1 MPEPKPPVSTALLME
16 PTTTQPRARA
26 PRRPRTVL
34 LAILAA
40 GAAARLALWWAVG
53 TEPIHIWD
61 ERDYDTLA
69 RNLVATGE
77 FTFTPGGTPT
87 SLRPPLYPALVA
99 GVYQLAGVGN
109 FAAVRLLQAA
119 LSLLTVVVAYRLGR
133 EVTSPRTA
141 FWLAGLCLFYPSLL
155 AYNNLLLTEVLF
167 TLLLTTSCYWTVLA
181 LKQASVAYAL
191 AAGVALGLAALT
203 RSVVWLAPP
212 FLAAFLLI
220 TCRAGW
226 AKRLAVAAAVVAAFA
241 ATVAPWVVR
250 NTRLQGTFVAIDT
263 MGGRNFMMGNYEYT
277 PLHRSWDAIALEG
290 NQSWVAEVCATYAPE
305 QRGTQGL
312 VDKLALRQG
321 LQFVREH
328 PGLTAQRSVVK
339 FFDFW
344 GLERELIA
352 GAGRGGYF
360 AQASGPALLGL
371 AVVVVGGYAAAM
383 VLALFGLVFAPPA
396 DRRAGW
402 LLVCVIAFVCGMH
415 TVVFGHSRYH
425 LPLMPLVLVYA
436 AGAITHIR
444 AIWAQR
450 RTARF
455 AFATGLCAVL
465 VAGWAWSFVAVD
477 AELLAAALRSAA

>member
-1 MPEPKPPVSTALLME
+1 MIE
-16 PTTTQPRARA
+16 PTVDRRAA
-26 PRRPRTVL
+26 VLGHRRPGTGLVLIL
-34 LAILAA
+34 LAGVL
-40 GAAARLALWWAVG
+40 ARLVLWYAFRDA
-53 TEPIHIWD
+53 PIHIWD

-69 RNLVATGE
+69 RNLLETGE
-77 FTFTPGGTPT
+77 FTFHPSDTPT

-99 GVYQLAGVGN
+99 AVYQLTGVGN
-109 FAAVRLLQAA
+109 FAAVRLVQAA

-133 EVTSPRTA
+133 EITSPRTA
-141 FWLAGLCLFYPSLL
+141 VWLAGLCCFYPSLL

-181 LKQASVAYAL
+181 LKRASVGYGV

-212 FLAAFLLI
+212 FLAGFLLL

-226 AKRLAVAAAVVAAFA
+226 ARRLAVAAAVVAAFA
-241 ATVAPWVVR
+241 ATIAPWAVR

-263 MGGRNFMMGNYEYT
+263 MGGRNFMMGNYEHT
-277 PLHRSWDAIALEG
+277 PLYRSWDAVALGGE
-290 NQSWVAEVCATYAPE
+290 QSWAAEVWAAYPPE
-305 QRGTQGL
+305 QRRTQGM

-328 PGLTAQRSVVK
+328 PGLTLERSVVK

-352 GAGRGGYF
+352 GADRGYF
-360 AQASGPALLGL
+360 GQASGPALLGL
-371 AVVVVGGYAAAM
+371 AVVVTGGYAAAA
-383 VLALFGLVFAPPA
+383 VLALFGLAFAPPA
-396 DRRAGW
+396 DRRGHW
-402 LLVCVIAFVCGMH
+402 LLVCIIAFVCGMH
-415 TVVFGHSRYH
+415 TIVFGHSRYH

-436 AGAITHIR
+436 AGAVTHARI
-444 AIWAQR
+444 IWDRR

-455 AFATGLCAVL
+455 AVAAGLCVVL
-465 VAGWAWSFVAVD
+465 LAGWTWSFAAVD
-477 AELLAAALRSAA
+477 EGLLAAALRSAG